1 MTFCHMLPHIRNS
14 TALFGVPRLRLL
26 VLVNVKYEDEYECRT
41 LWKDTATEEEEYE
54 WTKENLPH
62 C

>member
-14 TALFGVPRLRLL
+14 TGLFEVPILRLL
-26 VLVNVKYEDEYECRT
+26 VLVKVKYEDEDECGA
-41 LWKDTATEEEEYE
+41 LWQDTETEEEKYE
-54 WTKENLPH
+54 CTKENLPH